1 LYASNRSRNNLGMTA
16 VEHDSVPVGAYPQR
30 YREAEARGV
39 RLGLPLRVMGR
50 VKGVD
55 EDLMDRIG
63 RAFGERDEL
72 GARLADA
79 IRMRAGQPGRVSMD
93 QLRTALAGGIDAV
106 PDAPPALT
114 EFFDAV
120 SATPDWVD
128 WDLLDE
134 GARVARRLGQNAA
147 DVLTQL
153 SLIGGYRFGGPA
165 DLLVATGGLVGESTR
180 RRLGETQKWVV
191 ELTRPGSLRPGG
203 EAWRLTL
210 HVRAMHAL
218 VNAAFEP
225 RWDAARWGLPINQA
239 DQASTLML
247 FDGVLVIGS
256 RGLGVRIS
264 RRESRALMHLW
275 KYVGWLMGV
284 DELFLVDDEWER
296 HRQAYH
302 VLLAQADISE
312 AGPRLARAI
321 VDAQRQRYYAGWP
334 KPLQPVRARY
344 EQERLLSM
352 LTTFLGPISMREL
365 GLPLRPP
372 WAHLYLWVL
381 NTYRYR
387 LLARTPWGRRR
398 LLLWGDRVS
407 QRLLDSYFLEE
418 HQAVGE
424 LEP

>member
-1 LYASNRSRNNLGMTA
+1 MAIQQTESRAS
-16 VEHDSVPVGAYPQR
+16 GAYPTR
-30 YREAEARGV
+30 FREAEARSR
-39 RLGLPLRVMGR
+39 RLGVPLRLMGR
-50 VKGVD
+50 VKAVD

-72 GARLADA
+72 AATLAEA
-79 IRMRAGQPGRVSMD
+79 MRTRAGQPGRVTME

-106 PDAPPALT
+106 PDAPEALAS
-114 EFFDAV
+114 FFAEV

-134 GARVARRLGQNAA
+134 GALVARRLGQNAA

-153 SLIGGYRFGGPA
+153 SLIGGYRFGGPS
-165 DLLVATGGLVGESTR
+165 DLLVATGGLVGDSTR

-191 ELTRPGSLRPGG
+191 ELTKPGSLRPPVAGGPGG

-210 HVRAMHAL
+210 HVRVMHAL
-218 VNAAFEP
+218 VNHAFEP
-225 RWDAARWGLPINQA
+225 QWDSERWGLPINQA

-247 FDGVLVIGS
+247 FDGVLIVGS
-256 RGLGVRIS
+256 RGLGVRVT
-264 RRESRALMHLW
+264 RRESRALLHLW

-284 DELFLVDDEWER
+284 DPTFLVDTEGER

-312 AGPRLARAI
+312 AGPQLARAI
-321 VDAQRQRYYAGWP
+321 VDAQRERRYPGWP
-334 KPLQPVRARY
+334 DALQAVRARY

-372 WAHLYLWVL
+372 WAHAYVWAL
-381 NTYRYR
+381 NTVRYR
-387 LLARTPWGRRR
+387 LLARTTWGRAH
-398 LLLWGDRVS
+398 LLAWGDRVS
-407 QRLLDSYFLEE
+407 TRLLASYFRDE
-418 HQAVGE
+418 HQAVGD
-424 LEP
+424 LP

>member
-1 LYASNRSRNNLGMTA
+1 MTA
-16 VEHDSVPVGAYPQR
+16 LEHEPVPIGAYPQR

-39 RLGLPLRVMGR
+39 RLGVPLRVMGR

-63 RAFGERDEL
+63 HAFGERDES

-93 QLRTALAGGIDAV
+93 QFRTALAGGIDAV

-114 EFFDAV
+114 SFMAEV

-134 GARVARRLGQNAA
+134 GALVARRLGRNAA

-153 SLIGGYRFGGPA
+153 SLIGGYRFGGPS
-165 DLLVATGGLVGESTR
+165 DLLVATGGLVGQSTR

-191 ELTRPGSLRPGG
+191 ELTRPGSLRPPTTERPGGG
-203 EAWRLTL
+203 EAWRLTV

-225 RWDAARWGLPINQA
+225 RWDAQRWGLPINQA

-247 FDGVLVIGS
+247 FDGVLIIGS
-256 RGLGVRIS
+256 RGLGVRVS
-264 RRESRALMHLW
+264 RRESRALLHLW

-284 DELFLVDDEWER
+284 DADFLVDDEWER

-302 VLLAQADISE
+302 VLLAQADVSE
-312 AGPRLARAI
+312 AGPQLAQAI
-321 VDAQRQRYYAGWP
+321 VAAQRERHYPGWP
-334 KPLQPVRARY
+334 KPLQRIRARY

-352 LTTFLGPISMREL
+352 LTTFLGPTSMREL

-372 WAHLYLWVL
+372 WAHLYIWVL
-381 NTYRYR
+381 NTFRYR
-387 LLARTPWGRRR
+387 LLGRTAWGRRR
-398 LLLWGDRVS
+398 LLDWGDRVS
-407 QRLLDSYFLEE
+407 QNLLDSYFLEE
-418 HQAVGE
+418 QQAVGE
-424 LEP
+424 LKP